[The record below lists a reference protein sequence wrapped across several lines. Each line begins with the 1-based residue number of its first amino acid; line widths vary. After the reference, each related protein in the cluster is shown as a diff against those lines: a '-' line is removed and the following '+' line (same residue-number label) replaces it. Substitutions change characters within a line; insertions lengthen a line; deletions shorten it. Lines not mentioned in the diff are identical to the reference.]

1 MPRRIEV
8 RAAIDGD
15 VVFVEPVEVVRRKVH
30 AGRDALLTEGAN
42 HFAKNV
48 YFKRCVDDAEVCGP
62 GVPHGEAGV
71 VLGGEDDVSNSGQS
85 GERGPILGME
95 FARVEGFG
103 QFSEK
108 SVGVVVGRSG
118 EGMADDRSELAII
131 ISSCGTLVPPM
142 LE

>member
-1 MPRRIEV
+1 
-8 RAAIDGD
+8 
-15 VVFVEPVEVVRRKVH
+15 
-30 AGRDALLTEGAN
+30 
-42 HFAKNV
+42 
-48 YFKRCVDDAEVCGP
+48 
-62 GVPHGEAGV
+62 
-71 VLGGEDDVSNSGQS
+71 
-85 GERGPILGME
+85 ME